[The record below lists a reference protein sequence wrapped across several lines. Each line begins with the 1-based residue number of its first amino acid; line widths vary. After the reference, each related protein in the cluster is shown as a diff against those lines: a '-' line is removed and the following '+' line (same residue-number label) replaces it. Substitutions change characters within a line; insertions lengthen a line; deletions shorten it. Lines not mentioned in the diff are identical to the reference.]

1 MSNTEMIPVQSV
13 IFMFI
18 SLGIM
23 VFIPIGYMVVAWI
36 RKKASISSAFLGI
49 LGFGLS
55 FCTYGLVWCL
65 FVAICSG
72 GFVTTDLSMS
82 YYMIYAV
89 LVGVFSALWMYLL
102 RKKHAKKHNR
112 PWEGMCF
119 YAGFALAN
127 SIKLCL
133 PIIDN
138 IRLTLLYN
146 KLGIEKLKATMGDR
160 EAKLALEK
168 LYQVSSKESSYFL
181 VNGLEAL
188 LLLVLFLAM
197 GYLLDRLLKYSK
209 KSIRILLF
217 LLLIVFQIMTELP
230 TQLLRTTELGMDS
243 KEIILTSVACIAV
256 GIDLVLIFK
265 KKQGEG
271 A

>member
-23 VFIPIGYMVVAWI
+23 ILMPLGYMVVAWI
-36 RKKASISSAFLGI
+36 RKKASISSTFWGV

-55 FCTYGLVWCL
+55 FCTYGLIWCL
-65 FVAICSG
+65 FVVIRSG
-72 GFVTTDLSMS
+72 GFVTTNLSMS
-82 YYMIYAV
+82 YYIVYAV
-89 LVGVFSALWMYLL
+89 FVGIFSAMWMYLL
-102 RKKHAKKHNR
+102 RKKHAKKHNH

-138 IRLTLLYN
+138 IRLSLLYN
-146 KLGIEKLKATMGDR
+146 KLGLTKLEESMGSR

-168 LYQVSSKESSYFL
+168 LYQVSCKESSYFL
-181 VNGLEAL
+181 INGLEVL
-188 LLLVLFLAM
+188 LLFVLFLAM
-197 GYLLDRLLKYSK
+197 GYLLDCLLKNSR

-217 LLLIVFQIMTELP
+217 LLLILFQIMTELP
-230 TQLLRTTELGMDS
+230 TQLLRTTKLGMDS

-256 GIDLVLIFK
+256 GVDLVLIFK

-271 A
+271 I